1 MPRTYDVAFIPD
13 YLWDRVTVI
22 PSTETAEG
30 SGVGTGVAPDDA
42 GAYRAVAGAVLD
54 GTLTVVGTPF
64 EAYTFESGGYI
75 EQITNG
81 TISGSKFALI
91 GITFRTPA
99 SLGSAQNI
107 FQLLTSGSLGRVTIF
122 YQTTNRLGCNIANSA
137 GTNICAFNSRN
148 NVLATSTWYTLVI
161 AVDTT
166 QSTDATRMR
175 VWIKPDGGSWED
187 LSATPTTLTTT
198 LDGIIDNCARI
209 RFFGPASD
217 TAWVDIFATLSE
229 TLDISTESNRNKLLP
244 GADKGANGSVVT
256 GTQPPVFFDFR
267 GDPLALHVN
276 KGNGGALQG
285 LFGKMVKTTPPV
297 GV

>member
-1 MPRTYDVAFIPD
+1 MPVTYDVAFIPS
-13 YLWDRVTVI
+13 YLWDRVEVV
-22 PSTETAEG
+22 PSEETSPG
-30 SGVGTGVAPDDA
+30 SQVGTGVAPA
-42 GAYRAVAGAVLD
+42 KPGEYNVVAGATLT
-54 GTLTVVGTPF
+54 GTLTVAGVPF

-75 EQITNG
+75 EQIANG
-81 TISGSKFALI
+81 TINGSKFALI

-99 SLGSAQNI
+99 SLGSAQNL
-107 FQLLTSGSLGRVTIF
+107 FQLRNASNLGRVTIF
-122 YQTTNRLGCNIANSA
+122 YQTTNRLGINIANSA
-137 GTNICAFNSRN
+137 GSLICTFNSRN
-148 NVLATSTWYTLVI
+148 NVLATSTWYTIVI

-166 QSTDATRMR
+166 QGTDATRMR
-175 VWIKPDGGSWED
+175 VWIKPDGAAWED

-198 LDGIIDNCARI
+198 PDGIIDNCARI
-209 RFFGPASD
+209 GFFGPASD

-267 GDPLALHVN
+267 GDLLALHVN